1 MSVFLTVTAKRQ
13 ISQCSVSTQK
23 LVHHKSGL
31 NAAWQ
36 PQQLRNVSDY
46 GHFYRNR
53 QLELHA
59 AKEARRLTLRQL
71 VRTEIPWLFSRSPQP
86 RNETGLF

>member
-1 MSVFLTVTAKRQ
+1 MSALLTVTARRQ
-13 ISQCSVSTQK
+13 ITRCSPSTQK
-23 LVHHKSGL
+23 SAHCKSEL

-53 QLELHA
+53 QLELYA

-71 VRTEIPWLFSRSPQP
+71 VRTADPRVLLSQPKIEPELF
-86 RNETGLF
+86 